1 MEAEPITTSSARR
14 RVVLAIKISV
24 SIILLTLL
32 FSRIDAGRLWAVAP
46 GHGELVPRRGVGRIA
61 GVAAGPDGLLLV
73 AGREAR
79 ANALEAWRGW

>member
-1 MEAEPITTSSARR
+1 MKLTGERPMEGATPFQVMMDRTDKKLVGLEMD
-14 RVVLAIKISV
+14 VFWVSV
-24 SIILLTLL
+24 
-32 FSRIDAGRLWAVAP
+32 A